1 MRPHR
6 LLIPLVLLTPLALAS
21 PAAAVDFPVS
31 VTDYEFGPKEVKV
44 GVGDSVTWS
53 FDMGSHTTTSD
64 SGQVE
69 SWNSE
74 SRPVGAKFPHTFTRP
89 GRFTY
94 YCIPHEFFNPPMRGV
109 VVVGTD
115 GFKKSQTRFKQ
126 VRRGSKVTF
135 SFKLVEA
142 AKVVASIKGPNKKK
156 ATRKR
161 LKPGRHSIALRGL
174 KEGRYKGTV
183 TFTDDFDKVSKVRV
197 SVRVP

>member
-1 MRPHR
+1 MRPYR
-6 LLIPLVLLTPLALAS
+6 LLIPLALLVPLAPAS
-21 PAAAVDFPVS
+21 PAAAVDFPVR

-69 SWNSE
+69 SWDSGPAA
-74 SRPVGAKFPHTFTRP
+74 SPVGTKYTQTFNTP
-89 GRFTY
+89 GRFSY
-94 YCIPHEFFNPPMRGV
+94 YCIPHQAFMKGA

-115 GFKKSQTRFKQ
+115 EFKKSQTKFKQ

-161 LKPGRHSIALRGL
+161 LKPGRYSIALRGL
-174 KEGRYKGTV
+174 KQGRYKGTV